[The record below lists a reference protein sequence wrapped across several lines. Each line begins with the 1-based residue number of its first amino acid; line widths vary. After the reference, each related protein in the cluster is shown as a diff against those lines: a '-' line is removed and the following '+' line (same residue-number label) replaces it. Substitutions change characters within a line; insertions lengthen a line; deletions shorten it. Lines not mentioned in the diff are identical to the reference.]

1 MKIAKICVFHV
12 FLILLDQCYF
22 GQYIENCLKPNYL
35 GQLKRWMLIIFSIP
49 QMKTLNLKK
58 KMFKIINIWYL
69 CTNILLR
76 FCTEC
81 QKGLSFQGRLRFEPV
96 RFLSRQLIVTS
107 QYKKIPEYYTGQKV
121 HYQIQKESEDIQAG
135 GL

>member
-12 FLILLDQCYF
+12 FFILLDQCYF

-49 QMKTLNLKK
+49 QMKILNLKK

-69 CTNILLR
+69 CTNILFR

-121 HYQIQKESEDIQAG
+121 YYQIQKESEDIQAG
-135 GL
+135 CL

>member
-12 FLILLDQCYF
+12 FLILLDQCYY
-22 GQYIENCLKPNYL
+22 GQCIENCLKPNYL

-69 CTNILLR
+69 CTNILFR

-96 RFLSRQLIVTS
+96 RFLSIQLIVTS

-121 HYQIQKESEDIQAG
+121 YYQIQKESEDIQAG
-135 GL
+135 RL

>member
-1 MKIAKICVFHV
+1 MNIAKICVFHV

-49 QMKTLNLKK
+49 QTKILNLKK

-69 CTNILLR
+69 CTNILFR

>member
-1 MKIAKICVFHV
+1 MAAYQ
-12 FLILLDQCYF
+12 LQYTLDEDIKF
-22 GQYIENCLKPNYL
+22 E
-35 GQLKRWMLIIFSIP
+35 
-49 QMKTLNLKK
+49 K

-107 QYKKIPEYYTGQKV
+107 QYKKIPEYYTG
-121 HYQIQKESEDIQAG
+121 
-135 GL
+135 